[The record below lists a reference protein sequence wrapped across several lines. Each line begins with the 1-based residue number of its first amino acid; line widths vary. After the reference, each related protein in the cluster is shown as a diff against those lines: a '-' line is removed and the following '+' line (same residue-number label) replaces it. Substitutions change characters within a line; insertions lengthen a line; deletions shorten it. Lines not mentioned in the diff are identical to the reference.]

1 MLDKLVRVYFSF
13 FLKAFI
19 RFLFC
24 YYLVI
29 LDVKSEELEFE
40 IEDSS
45 YDNVNFLDSYI
56 EDPFENYNRYVYKY
70 LFTNNSD
77 ADKKKN
83 YFYNFFKYLSVT
95 FNDFF
100 ENTQEPFYVYNNFL
114 QGRLDK
120 SIISGMRFVINSTIG
135 VFGYF
140 DVANYLAMPRQ
151 TNDLGLTLA
160 KYGVGNGIFL
170 VSFNGPTT
178 TLDLTTFLT
187 ETFMDFFLNPVG
199 GYVTIF
205 RLGSYGFLYGDKI
218 SSSVNM
224 TLDPYTF
231 VKISYIQYR
240 KERLI
245 TVGKKF
251 ELGK

>member
-70 LFTNNSD
+70 LFKNNSD

-95 FNDFF
+95 LNDFF
-100 ENTQEPFYVYNNFL
+100 ENTITMICLNF
-114 QGRLDK
+114 
-120 SIISGMRFVINSTIG
+120 ISEIWCKSTI
-135 VFGYF
+135 
-140 DVANYLAMPRQ
+140 
-151 TNDLGLTLA
+151 
-160 KYGVGNGIFL
+160 
-170 VSFNGPTT
+170 
-178 TLDLTTFLT
+178 
-187 ETFMDFFLNPVG
+187 
-199 GYVTIF
+199 
-205 RLGSYGFLYGDKI
+205 
-218 SSSVNM
+218 
-224 TLDPYTF
+224 
-231 VKISYIQYR
+231 
-240 KERLI
+240 LI
-245 TVGKKF
+245 NI
-251 ELGK
+251 